1 MPYWRHEFIV
11 LDDKF
16 PNAPSTVAGIFTKR
30 PDPRAEKNIT
40 KYPPE
45 FQISTIMTSLPS
57 NLPEA
62 SQAIPEYDPVYK
74 TCLRVERAL
83 SKLLAEKNHEQ
94 KTQLTTELIYIR
106 ILGYLLHFIPSR
118 TGLDSLARQIKEC
131 SSDNDLLQL
140 GQMYYDQYLRPFVF
154 DNDGIVR
161 FTSGRTSGSSRSS
174 PMSRPSFDTLAD
186 MMTAYL
192 TGEATPE
199 SFSTVKKT
207 ALVRDGFRGVISG
220 SYDSTALDAN
230 EQLRNQRLAQKPL
243 PRRVFTEC
251 VHIFPASINQEIPLG
266 SDENIQASMLW
277 KVLQGFGYTTLPDE
291 LEGAKIHRLEN
302 VMTLEANLHFFFDR
316 LQLWFVA
323 TGEPNQYTIRN
334 VYGSEF
340 ECEGTV
346 VTFKSSKPDLP
357 PPSPVYLAIHAACA
371 QVAHL
376 SGAAKLMDQY
386 EREMEDGLVLCP
398 SGDSAGLLDHALRGL
413 KVAGY

>member
-1 MPYWRHEFIV
+1 
-11 LDDKF
+11 
-16 PNAPSTVAGIFTKR
+16 
-30 PDPRAEKNIT
+30 
-40 KYPPE
+40 
-45 FQISTIMTSLPS
+45 MTSLPS

-62 SQAIPEYDPVYK
+62 NQAIPEYDSVYK

-83 SKLLAEKNHEQ
+83 SKLLAEKKHE
-94 KTQLTTELIYIR
+94 QLTTDLIYIR

-118 TGLDSLARQIKEC
+118 TGLDNLARQIKEC

-140 GQMYYDQYLRPFVF
+140 GQMYYDQYLRPF
-154 DNDGIVR
+154 R
-161 FTSGRTSGSSRSS
+161 FSRGRTSVSSRSS
-174 PMSRPSFDTLAD
+174 PMSRPSFDTLEE
-186 MMTAYL
+186 MTTAYL
-192 TGEATPE
+192 TGEATPGPE
-199 SFSTVKKT
+199 SFATVKTK
-207 ALVRDGFRGVISG
+207 ALVRDGFRCVISG
-220 SYDSTALDAN
+220 SYDSDALDAN

-243 PRRVFTEC
+243 PRRVYTEC
-251 VHIFPASINQEIPLG
+251 VHIFPASIKQVILPG

-277 KVLQGFGYTTLPDE
+277 RVLQGFGYTTLPDE
-291 LEGAKIHRLEN
+291 LEGTKIHRLEN
-302 VMTLEANLHFFFDR
+302 VMTLQYDLYCFFDR

-334 VYGSEF
+334 VYGREF

-376 SGAAKLMDQY
+376 PGAAKLMDQY

>member
-1 MPYWRHEFIV
+1 LV
-11 LDDKF
+11 
-16 PNAPSTVAGIFTKR
+16 
-30 PDPRAEKNIT
+30 
-40 KYPPE
+40 
-45 FQISTIMTSLPS
+45 
-57 NLPEA
+57 
-62 SQAIPEYDPVYK
+62 
-74 TCLRVERAL
+74 
-83 SKLLAEKNHEQ
+83 
-94 KTQLTTELIYIR
+94 YIR

-140 GQMYYDQYLRPFVF
+140 GQTYYDQYLRPFKF
-154 DNDGIVR
+154 NR
-161 FTSGRTSGSSRSS
+161 GRTSGSPRSS
-174 PMSRPSFDTLAD
+174 PMSRPSFDTLDD

-192 TGEATPE
+192 TGDATPE
-199 SFSTVKKT
+199 SFTTAKRKVGASYHKERLP
-207 ALVRDGFRGVISG
+207 ALVRDGFRCVISG
-220 SYDSTALDAN
+220 SYDSDALDAN

-243 PRRVFTEC
+243 PRRVYTEC
-251 VHIFPASINQEIPLG
+251 VHIFPASVNQDIPPG

-277 KVLQGFGYTTLPDE
+277 K
-291 LEGAKIHRLEN
+291 IHRLEN
-302 VMTLEANLHFFFDR
+302 VMTLEVNLHFFFDR

-357 PPSPVYLAIHAACA
+357 LPSPVYLAIHAACA